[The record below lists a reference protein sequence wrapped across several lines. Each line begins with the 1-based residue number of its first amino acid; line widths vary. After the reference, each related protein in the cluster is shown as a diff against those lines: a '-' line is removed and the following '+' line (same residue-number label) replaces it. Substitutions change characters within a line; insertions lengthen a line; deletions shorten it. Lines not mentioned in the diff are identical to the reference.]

1 MFQLP
6 MFLEAS
12 SVDLAD
18 AFPVLRFFFFF
29 LLLLEELDALLLHQV
44 S

>member
-18 AFPVLRFFFFF
+18 TFPVLRFFFF